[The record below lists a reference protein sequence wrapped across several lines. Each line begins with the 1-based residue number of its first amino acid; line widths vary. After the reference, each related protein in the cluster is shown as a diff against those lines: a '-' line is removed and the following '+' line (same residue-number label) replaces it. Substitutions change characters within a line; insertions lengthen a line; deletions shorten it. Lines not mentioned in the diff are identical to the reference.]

1 MSDAII
7 IPPLGRVVSPAQ
19 VATWLAAAEPGD
31 RLIYAQGVSEPRH
44 APVWG
49 LARSLCAAGDVLLFA
64 EVVPGE
70 GSAGQSGRVW
80 RWMMHKPSPFASV
93 RAAAAYDA
101 ITHLSGDALNLLWW
115 LREHADGEGVCA
127 LPSLEQ
133 LGLALGLRAQAAK
146 DRARYLLRQF
156 EGSGR
161 IRIDALPGG
170 GRVAILTELGA

>member
-1 MSDAII
+1 MTDAITL
-7 IPPLGRVVSPAQ
+7 PPLGRVVTPARV
-19 VATWLAAAEPGD
+19 VAWLAAAEPGA
-31 RLIYAQGVSEPRH
+31 RLVYAQGVSEPRH

-64 EVVPGE
+64 EVVPDD
-70 GSAGQSGRVW
+70 ASGRVW

-93 RAAAAYDA
+93 RAAAGHDVL
-101 ITHLSGDALNLLWW
+101 THLSGDALNLLWW
-115 LREHADGEGVCA
+115 LREHVGADGVCA

-133 LGLALGLRAQAAK
+133 LGLALGLRAHSAK

-161 IRIDALPGG
+161 IRIETLPGG
-170 GRVAILTELGA
+170 GRVAILTELGTDA